1 MLPWSAFAEGLVFTE
16 HVQDINFTLLQPNK
30 QRKEEN
36 RKKLF
41 LIIAMS
47 PTVHRAHST
56 HF

>member
-1 MLPWSAFAEGLVFTE
+1 MLPWSGFAGGLVFTE

-47 PTVHRAHST
+47 PTVARIQRT
-56 HF
+56 FE